1 MPDGIDLKR
10 IIDLD
15 PETTVTD
22 DDYTIVDSTTG
33 GAKKFAIGQ
42 ALGEIKDGLDAM
54 STATASDVGKALKA
68 KTVSDG
74 KVTEWEFGEA
84 GGNSVPIE
92 VRQAMVTLFNTAI
105 YAEQGMENEIAIIEN
120 WANVSVESIT
130 LSPSTLTFNSI
141 TSQTIQATLTP
152 PDATATIIWTSS
164 NPSVAT
170 VSNGTVTSVGNGT
183 CTITASVGDVS
194 ATCAVTVSGIATT
207 YTITNTLTGCTNT
220 NSQTNVE
227 ENTSYTATITVDDG
241 YMLPFVS
248 ATITMGGTDIT
259 STAWNDGT
267 ISIAS
272 VTGAI
277 VITVSATQDTRTYIA
292 KWDFTKSL
300 VDSVGGLEM
309 VLKNTNNGE
318 SLPTRDSTGL
328 HFTAGEQLAHCADYA
343 GTLADGRTYEFD
355 VASAEF
361 AGDSSKHKRL
371 FGFVGGDF
379 LMIYR
384 NSGAMQIYKGAWI
397 TYTPESGKTIP
408 TTTDALSGKTVGV
421 KLGTDKTAYLY
432 LNGELI
438 GKSINWTAAGNA
450 RSDIGFGGIDGQTAS
465 AGNQIHN
472 MTITGFRIYEEEEA
486 QA

>member
-1 MPDGIDLKR
+1 MAEGITLKR
-10 IIDLD
+10 IIDMDEAAEL
-15 PETTVTD
+15 TSS
-22 DDYTIVDSTTG
+22 DYALVDSATG
-33 GAKKFAIGQ
+33 GPKKFA
-42 ALGEIKDGLDAM
+42 LWNELSSLKDDLTAM

-84 GGNSVPIE
+84 GGGSSVPIE
-92 VRQAMVTLFNTAI
+92 VRQAMLTLFNTAI

-170 VSNGTVTSVGNGT
+170 VSNGIVTSVGNGT

-207 YTITNTLTGCTNT
+207 YSITNTLTGCTNT
-220 NSQTNVE
+220 NPQTNVE

-248 ATITMGGTDIT
+248 ATITMGGNDIT

-277 VITVSATQDTRTYIA
+277 VITVSATQDTRTYFA

-300 VDSVGGLEM
+300 IDSIGGLEM
-309 VLKNTNNGE
+309 VLRNSVGGD
-318 SLPTRDSTGL
+318 SLPTRDATGL
-328 HFTAGEQLAHCADYA
+328 HFTAGEQLARCITYSSNF
-343 GTLADGRTYEFD
+343 ADGRTYEFD

-371 FGFVGGDF
+371 FAVSDGDF
-379 LMIYR
+379 VLIYR
-384 NSGAMQIYKGAWI
+384 NAGSLQIYRGGWMTFTA
-397 TYTPESGKTIP
+397 ESGKTIP
-408 TTTDALSGKTVGV
+408 TTLDALSGKTVGI

-432 LNGELI
+432 INGELI
-438 GKSINWTAAGNA
+438 GTKPNWTATGYTM
-450 RSDIGFGGIDGQTAS
+450 RMIGFGGKNGETAS
-465 AGNQIHN
+465 QGNQIHN
-472 MTITGFRIYEEEEA
+472 MTITGLRIYKEAEE
-486 QA
+486 